1 MVTDKIL
8 DPTTDEG
15 VDVVKTLHFS
25 KASEIDSDD
34 NLDTCELSK
43 ARCMVSNTW
52 HTFKGVLINNQDT
65 TSFHLI
71 AESDAVSS
79 SSSAG
84 ATGGCAWHASWYA
97 GSYALS
103 HSACTGVEGLG
114 GICCGIQNF
123 NTHRDHAKCLGGFLI
138 GNTPDKRKNTTNV
151 RLVTCG
157 N

>member
-1 MVTDKIL
+1 MKGSTWL
-8 DPTTDEG
+8 RLSTL
-15 VDVVKTLHFS
+15 VKHPKLT
-25 KASEIDSDD
+25 ATIIWTPV
-34 NLDTCELSK
+34 NK
-43 ARCMVSNTW
+43 ARQGAWLLT

-71 AESDAVSS
+71 AESDAVGS

-84 ATGGCAWHASWYA
+84 AAGGCAWHASWYA